1 MTPTEER
8 IRTRPK
14 LLALV
19 HEVAAER
26 FVTVA
31 EVCSRCRT
39 KAVALARHECWWHMR
54 EQGWSNVET
63 GKLWGLATS
72 TVRAAL
78 EGFEG

>member
-1 MTPTEER
+1 MTPTERR

-19 HEVAAER
+19 REVADER

-63 GKLWGLATS
+63 GKLWGVDS
-72 TVRAAL
+72 GTVLMAL
-78 EGFEG
+78 RGFEG